1 MKAVPRFHPAAGTDL
16 VSGDGSACTTCG
28 HLACV
33 CGFRA
38 RHAADCKFLLAA
50 AGPIGIACDDHGR
63 DCCPVCD
70 PCTCEA
76 FGQKAAS

>member
-1 MKAVPRFHPAAGTDL
+1 MRAAPRFH
-16 VSGDGSACTTCG
+16 
-28 HLACV
+28 
-33 CGFRA
+33 RA

-63 DCCPVCD
+63 DCCAVCD